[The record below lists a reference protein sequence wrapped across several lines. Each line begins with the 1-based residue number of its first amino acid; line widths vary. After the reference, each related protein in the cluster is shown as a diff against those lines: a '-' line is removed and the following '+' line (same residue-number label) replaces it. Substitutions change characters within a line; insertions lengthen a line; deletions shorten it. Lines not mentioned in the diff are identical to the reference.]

1 MEERVLHGRDVLYTD
16 YETVTRENVVE
27 VLLTAVEAH
36 STNQTDI
43 DYLYRYYKGEQPI
56 LSRERDV
63 RPEINYRVVEN
74 RANEIVSFKV
84 GHLMGEPLQY
94 VSRSADSGDDISLL
108 NENMFVEDKPCKDK
122 ELAEWFCICGTS
134 YRMVLPKDEE
144 TPFEI
149 FTLDPRYTFVVYH
162 NGLGNK
168 PVMGVKFVVRADDKT
183 VYSVYT
189 DENYFEIIDEEIVK
203 EEAHFI
209 GSVPITEY
217 PHNSSRLGS
226 FEIVLPLLN
235 AINAAISNRLNAVEQ
250 FVQAFLVLK
259 GADIDEEEF
268 TRLKELGGILIPKDG
283 EVEYLTQELN
293 QTQTQTLADHLYQT
307 MLTICGMPNRN
318 GGSSTSDTGKA
329 VIMRDGWS
337 AAEARAKDTELVF
350 KRSES
355 VFLKTAIRIMNS
367 LSGTNL
373 KLSDIEMRFTRRNY
387 ENILEKT
394 QVFTMMLANEKCDPY
409 YAFAN
414 CGLFSDPDTAYK
426 TSMEHYEEY
435 LARTVKD
442 LELFAEAK
450 NV

>member
-1 MEERVLHGRDVLYTD
+1 MVSNGRIVIYTDEEKITRDNVVDVLKSAM
-16 YETVTRENVVE
+16 ETH
-27 VLLTAVEAH
+27 A
-36 STNQTDI
+36 SNQSDI
-43 DYLYRYYKGEQPI
+43 EYLYNYYKGEQPI
-56 LSRERDV
+56 LSRVKEI
-63 RPEINYRVVEN
+63 RPDINNKIVEN

-94 VSRSADSGDDISLL
+94 VSRNAESGNDISLL
-108 NENMFVEDKPCKDK
+108 NEYMFIEDKPCKDK
-122 ELAEWFCICGTS
+122 ELAEWFYICGTS

-144 TPFEI
+144 IPFEV
-149 FTLDPRYTFVVYH
+149 FTLDPRYAFVVYH

-168 PVMGVKFVVRADDKT
+168 PVMGVKFVVKSDDKV

-189 DENYFEIIDEEIVK
+189 SESYFEITEDEITK
-203 EEAHFI
+203 EETHFI

-217 PHNSSRLGS
+217 PLNSSRLGA
-226 FEIVLPLLN
+226 FEVVLPLLD
-235 AINAAISNRLNAVEQ
+235 AINEASSSRLDAVEQ
-250 FVQAFLVLK
+250 FIEALLVLK
-259 GADIDEEEF
+259 GADIEDEDF
-268 TRLKELGGILIPKDG
+268 KAIKELGGIKLPTDG
-283 EVEYLTQELN
+283 EIKYLAQELN

-307 MLTICGMPNRN
+307 VLTICGMPNRN

-355 VFLKTAIRIMNS
+355 VFLRTAIRIMNT
-367 LSGTNL
+367 LSGTSL
-373 KLSDIEMRFTRRNY
+373 KSSDVEMRFTRRNY

-394 QVFTMMLANEKCDPY
+394 QVFTMMLSNEKCDPY

-426 TSMEHYEEY
+426 TSKEHYEEY
-435 LARTVKD
+435 LRRTAEE
-442 LELFAEAK
+442 LSLFAETK